1 MAEKSISDLC
11 REMQV
16 YIQEY
21 KNGLFFCAKR
31 KPYHSSSY
39 GEKGVLDIL

>member
-11 REMQV
+11 REM
-16 YIQEY
+16 QEY